1 MQQVRSCFH
10 ISLVYRS
17 SLEAYQCPTPTI
29 EENALFNSWFRC
41 STPTQL
47 YDQQVRKILHRCRLV
62 WSFVKSQNKEIAVLE
77 VHGRPWFSNVLQL
90 KMHMIILMWIY
101 SQVKKP
107 VKCRI
112 NEKCTKTRVCLQ
124 KKKTFPYHCSIY
136 LHIIWAWVLETKWQ
150 YIFLFL
156 DCCLSYSHLTYR
168 PWCSFWGFNKF
179 DFINEYM

>member
-1 MQQVRSCFH
+1 MENALRTRCVVVSKIRTVMQQVPSCFH

-17 SLEAYQCPTPTI
+17 SLEAHQCPTLTI
-29 EENALFNSWFRC
+29 EEKVLFDSWFRC

-47 YDQQVRKILHRCRLV
+47 YDQQVRKILHSCRLV

-90 KMHMIILMWIY
+90 KMRMIILMWIY

-124 KKKTFPYHCSIY
+124 KKPF
-136 LHIIWAWVLETKWQ
+136 LIIVPSTYISFGLE
-150 YIFLFL
+150 Y
-156 DCCLSYSHLTYR
+156 
-168 PWCSFWGFNKF
+168 
-179 DFINEYM
+179 